1 MSKFVAEAKKFVKG
15 EEDGATMVE
24 YGLMLALIAIVCIV
38 IKLLLLFLGGVYCR
52 RVPLTRS
59 PCRRFQR

>member
-1 MSKFVAEAKKFVKG
+1 VRRRLIVAILTVTIAV
-15 EEDGATMVE
+15 V
-24 YGLMLALIAIVCIV
+24 IAIVCIV